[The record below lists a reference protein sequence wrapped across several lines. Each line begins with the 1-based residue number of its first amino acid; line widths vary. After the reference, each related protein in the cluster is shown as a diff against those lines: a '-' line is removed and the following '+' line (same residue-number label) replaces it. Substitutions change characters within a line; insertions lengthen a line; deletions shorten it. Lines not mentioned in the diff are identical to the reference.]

1 MLGLREQIVDF
12 PYDMVSS
19 VKLDKGV
26 FSSNVIF
33 TSAGLRNSGRRDIIE
48 KLAGTGYNGSGE
60 EAVITAIP
68 KDKAEEL
75 LEVIRNGMDMQRERY
90 YQPQMRPQQH
100 TQTNTTTNKNH
111 GEQQPTTIS
120 IADELAKLAKL
131 KEQGVI
137 SESEF
142 KQMKQDLLKRS

>member
-48 KLAGTGYNGSGE
+48 KLAGTEYNGGE

-90 YQPQMRPQQH
+90 YQPPTRRQH
-100 TQTNTTTNKNH
+100 TQADTIADNNH
-111 GEQQPTTIS
+111 RYQQQPTTIS

-131 KEQGVI
+131 KEQGVMI
-137 SESEF
+137 SVRIRVSTVANWYVWI
-142 KQMKQDLLKRS
+142 